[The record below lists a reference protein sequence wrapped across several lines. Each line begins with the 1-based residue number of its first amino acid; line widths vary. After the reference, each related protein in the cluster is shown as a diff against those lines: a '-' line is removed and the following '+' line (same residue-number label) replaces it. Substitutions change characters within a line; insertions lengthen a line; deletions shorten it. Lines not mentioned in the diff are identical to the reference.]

1 MYACMHV
8 FVCGCKLLHPPP
20 RGTHLI
26 AISPIPSQSI
36 SKLRQLRCRAD
47 RQLHHFLSV
56 HLDAMQVSESASW
69 GAQFYLAIIHAAL
82 ERVGAPKDLV
92 QIVTG

>member
-1 MYACMHV
+1 
-8 FVCGCKLLHPPP
+8 
-20 RGTHLI
+20 
-26 AISPIPSQSI
+26 
-36 SKLRQLRCRAD
+36 
-47 RQLHHFLSV
+47 
-56 HLDAMQVSESASW
+56 MQVSESASW